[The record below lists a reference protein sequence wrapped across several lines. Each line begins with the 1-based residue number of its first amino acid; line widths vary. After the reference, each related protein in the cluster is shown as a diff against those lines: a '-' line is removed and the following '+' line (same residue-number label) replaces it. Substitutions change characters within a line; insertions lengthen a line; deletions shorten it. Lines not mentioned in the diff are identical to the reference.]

1 MSDFGFRY
9 HRMRDPDMVADRKLD
24 RTILRR
30 VWAFARPY
38 RLLLAFLLASIL
50 LASLFAIAPP
60 LVFRAIIDNHAIPR
74 RDLGGINKLAF
85 LALMLA
91 VIDAVMGVVQ
101 RWLSSR
107 IGEGLIFDLRSAL
120 YDHVQRMPLSFFT
133 RTQTGALI
141 SRMNNDVIGAQQ
153 AFTGTLGTVVQNVF
167 EVVVT
172 LAVMI
177 GLEWRLTLMALFVVP
192 CFVIP
197 AKRVGKGM
205 QKLTRESFQLD
216 AAMNNNMTERFNVSG
231 ALLVKLFGSPVRESA
246 EFRER
251 AGRVRDIGVR
261 RALYSRV
268 FFTALALLGAVGTV
282 AVYWWG
288 SRLVFSGAITV
299 GTLTALAVYVSR
311 VYRPLTSLTNAHV
324 DVMTALVSFER
335 VFEVLDA
342 PHPIADA
349 PDAVDLVDAKGR
361 IEFDDVWF
369 RYPAASSVSI
379 ASLEAAMTTP
389 LSDEPSGM
397 ILKGV
402 SFVAEPGQMVALV
415 GPTGAGKTTMSH
427 LVPRLYDVVAGAV
440 RVDGHDVRQLTGES
454 LTDAIGMV
462 TQDPHMFHDTIAANL
477 RYARP
482 DATDEQ
488 LEAACRAARIH
499 DLIAGLPEGY
509 DDHGRGAGLPA
520 VGGREAAAGAGPG
533 AAQEPGDRHP
543 RRGHRPPRLGDRGAH
558 PAGAR
563 LGAGRAHVTGDRPPA
578 VDHPGRRP
586 DPGARRRSHRR
597 AGDPRRAG
605 HRRRPLPGA
614 VPHPVRPR
622 RPCRGVTRARR
633 GAHRSRVAAP
643 SSSPRPDGPLCHR
656 GGSPASDRHRR
667 PLHGP
672 TCATCSGWRTR
683 PGERSPQAA
692 PPRAHLCHVLGP
704 ADSPRRAIA
713 TGGPSTGP
721 PVPLARAGGLA
732 PHPPGA

>member
-1 MSDFGFRY
+1 VSDFGFRY
-9 HRMRDPDMVADRKLD
+9 HRVRDPDLLTNRTLD
-24 RTILRR
+24 RAVVRR
-30 VWAFARPY
+30 VWRFARAY
-38 RLLLAFLLASIL
+38 RLLLVFLLASIL
-50 LASLFAIAPP
+50 IASLVEILPP
-60 LVFRAIIDNHAIPR
+60 LIFRDIIDNHAIPR
-74 RDLGGINKLAF
+74 RDLAGINRLAF

-91 VIDAVMGVVQ
+91 VADAGMGVVQ
-101 RWLSSR
+101 RWLSAR
-107 IGEGLIFDLRSAL
+107 IGEGLIFDLRSSL
-120 YDHVQRMPLSFFT
+120 YDHVQRMPLAFFT
-133 RTQTGALI
+133 R
-141 SRMNNDVIGAQQ
+141 
-153 AFTGTLGTVVQNVF
+153 TLGTVVQNVF

-177 GLEWRLTLMALFVVP
+177 SLEWRLTLMALIIVP
-192 CFVIP
+192 TFIIP
-197 AKRVGKGM
+197 AKRVGRGM

-231 ALLVKLFGSPVRESA
+231 ALLVKLFGSPERESS

-268 FFTALALLGAVGTV
+268 FFTALALLGAIGTV

-349 PDAVDLVDAKGR
+349 PDAVPLVDPKGR

-402 SFVAEPGQMVALV
+402 SMVAEPGQMVALV

-440 RVDGHDVRQLTGES
+440 RVDGHDVRQLTGAS

-462 TQDPHMFHDTIAANL
+462 TQDPHMFHDTIASNL

-482 DATDEQ
+482 GASDED
-488 LEAACRAARIH
+488 LVAACRAARIH
-499 DLIAGLPEGY
+499 DLIASLPEGY
-509 DDHGRGAGLPA
+509 ETMVGERGYRLSGGEKQRLALARVLLKSPAIVILDEATAHLDSETEVLIQQALDTALAGRTSLVIAHRLSTIQA
-520 VGGREAAAGAGPG
+520 ADQILVVDGGRIVE
-533 AAQEPGDRHP
+533 
-543 RRGHRPPRLGDRGAH
+543 RGTHEEL
-558 PAGAR
+558 
-563 LGAGRAHVTGDRPPA
+563 
-578 VDHPGRRP
+578 
-586 DPGARRRSHRR
+586 
-597 AGDPRRAG
+597 
-605 HRRRPLPGA
+605 
-614 VPHPVRPR
+614 
-622 RPCRGVTRARR
+622 
-633 GAHRSRVAAP
+633 
-643 SSSPRPDGPLCHR
+643 
-656 GGSPASDRHRR
+656 
-667 PLHGP
+667 
-672 TCATCSGWRTR
+672 
-683 PGERSPQAA
+683 
-692 PPRAHLCHVLGP
+692 
-704 ADSPRRAIA
+704 
-713 TGGPSTGP
+713 ST
-721 PVPLARAGGLA
+721 AGGLYQELYLTQYA
-732 PHPPGA
+732 RTGRVASAEAE

>member
-9 HRMRDPDMVADRKLD
+9 HRMRDPDLVAHRTLD
-24 RTILRR
+24 RAVVRR

-38 RLLLAFLLASIL
+38 RLQLAALLTGILVASLLAIL
-50 LASLFAIAPP
+50 PP
-60 LVFRAIIDNHAIPR
+60 LVFREIIDKHAIPR
-74 RDLGGINKLAF
+74 RDLGGINRLAF

-91 VIDAVMGVVQ
+91 ITDAAMGVFQ
-101 RWLSSR
+101 RWLSAR
-107 IGEGLIFDLRSAL
+107 IGESLIFDLRSSL
-120 YDHVQRMPLSFFT
+120 YDHVQRMPLAFFT

-167 EVVVT
+167 EVIVT

-177 GLEWRLTLMALFVVP
+177 GLEWRLTVMALVVVP
-192 CFVIP
+192 CFIIP

-246 EFRER
+246 EFRDR

-349 PDAVDLVDAKGR
+349 PDAVELVDAKGR

-369 RYPAASSVSI
+369 RYPAASSVSV
-379 ASLEAAMTTP
+379 ASLEADPTSP
-389 LSDEPSGM
+389 LSEEPSAM

-440 RVDGHDVRQLTGES
+440 RVDGHDVRRLTGES
-454 LTDAIGMV
+454 LTGAIGMV

-482 DATDEQ
+482 DAPDED
-488 LEAACRAARIH
+488 LVAACRAARIH

-509 DDHGRGAGLPA
+509 DTMVGERGYRLSGGEKQRLALARVLLKAPAIVILDEATAHLDSETEVLIQQALAEALAGRTSLVIAHRLSTIQA
-520 VGGREAAAGAGPG
+520 ADQILVLDGGRIIE
-533 AAQEPGDRHP
+533 
-543 RRGHRPPRLGDRGAH
+543 RGTH
-558 PAGAR
+558 
-563 LGAGRAHVTGDRPPA
+563 
-578 VDHPGRRP
+578 
-586 DPGARRRSHRR
+586 
-597 AGDPRRAG
+597 
-605 HRRRPLPGA
+605 
-614 VPHPVRPR
+614 
-622 RPCRGVTRARR
+622 
-633 GAHRSRVAAP
+633 
-643 SSSPRPDGPLCHR
+643 
-656 GGSPASDRHRR
+656 
-667 PLHGP
+667 
-672 TCATCSGWRTR
+672 
-683 PGERSPQAA
+683 E
-692 PPRAHLCHVLGP
+692 VL
-704 ADSPRRAIA
+704 SI
-713 TGGPSTGP
+713 
-721 PVPLARAGGLA
+721 AGGLYQELYRTQYA
-732 PHPPGA
+732 RSGQVATAEAD